1 MDPVSRSPDG
11 RGRVMLDPA
20 SVDAGSSQPGIDP
33 SSHEGVTLPAGP
45 GTLWSPGSP
54 PNAEPVT
61 AAEPARYDVADR
73 RWLVTGAAGFIG
85 AHLCR
90 VLIERG
96 ASVVGVDDFDPYYD
110 PAYKRERLAAV
121 APTVPMHE
129 LDLSDHDAVVD
140 LVAAERPGVV
150 VHLAAQAGVRH
161 SLDDPR
167 SYVASN
173 MAGFM
178 SVLEACRTTP
188 PEHLVYA
195 SSSSVYGS
203 TSPTPFAV
211 DHAADHPLNLYA
223 ASKRANELMAHAYS
237 QLFDLPCTGLRF
249 FTVYGPWGRPDM
261 AYLLFAEAI
270 AEGKPIRVFGDG
282 SAARDFTYVDD
293 IVDGVMATALRPPAG
308 PTDPGGAGEDLGLSP
323 IAPWRVLN
331 IGHGQQ
337 VTVDQLI
344 TSLEHHLGRS
354 AVREVATEQPG
365 EAPITH
371 ADVDR
376 LHRMIGAKPTVTF
389 EEGIARFC
397 HWYRGWR
404 GLSPSG

>member
-1 MDPVSRSPDG
+1 
-11 RGRVMLDPA
+11 
-20 SVDAGSSQPGIDP
+20 
-33 SSHEGVTLPAGP
+33 
-45 GTLWSPGSP
+45 
-54 PNAEPVT
+54 VT

-73 RWLVTGAAGFIG
+73 HWLVTGAAGFIG

-90 VLIERG
+90 SLLEHG
-96 ASVVGVDDFDPYYD
+96 ASVVGLDNFDPYYD
-110 PAYKRERLAAV
+110 PEYKRQRVAAV
-121 APTVPMHE
+121 APTVPIHD
-129 LDLSDHDAVVD
+129 LDLADHDAVVD

-150 VHLAAQAGVRH
+150 VNLAAQAGVRN

-173 MAGFM
+173 LVGFT
-178 SVLEACRTTP
+178 SVLEACRITP
-188 PEHLVYA
+188 PDHLVYA

-270 AEGKPIRVFGDG
+270 TEGRPIRVFGDG

-293 IVDGVMATALRPPAG
+293 IVDGVIATALRPPGG
-308 PTDPGGAGEDLGLSP
+308 PTDPSGSGDDLGVSP

-344 TSLEHHLGRS
+344 TRLEQHLGRS
-354 AVREVATEQPG
+354 AVREVATLQPG
-365 EAPITH
+365 EAPVTH
-371 ADVDR
+371 ADVER
-376 LHRMIGAKPTVTF
+376 LHHMTGSRPSVAFDQGV
-389 EEGIARFC
+389 ARFC
-397 HWYRGWR
+397 AWYREWR

>member
-1 MDPVSRSPDG
+1 M
-11 RGRVMLDPA
+11 
-20 SVDAGSSQPGIDP
+20 
-33 SSHEGVTLPAGP
+33 
-45 GTLWSPGSP
+45 
-54 PNAEPVT
+54 
-61 AAEPARYDVADR
+61 
-73 RWLVTGAAGFIG
+73 TGAAGFIG

-90 VLIERG
+90 SLLERG
-96 ASVVGVDDFDPYYD
+96 ASVVGLDNFDPYYD
-110 PAYKRERLAAV
+110 PDYKRERVAAV
-121 APTVPMHE
+121 APTVAIHD
-129 LDLSDHDAVVD
+129 LDLADHDAVVD

-150 VHLAAQAGVRH
+150 VNLAAQAGVRN
-161 SLDDPR
+161 SLDNPR

-173 MAGFM
+173 LVGFT
-178 SVLEACRTTP
+178 SVLEACRITP
-188 PEHLVYA
+188 PDHLVYA

-270 AEGKPIRVFGDG
+270 TEGRPIRVFGDG

-293 IVDGVMATALRPPAG
+293 IVDGVIATALRPPVG
-308 PTDPGGAGEDLGLSP
+308 PTDPDGSGDDLSVSP

-344 TSLEHHLGRS
+344 TRLEQHLGRS
-354 AVREVATEQPG
+354 GRTRGRDAATGRGPGDPRRRRTAPSHDRQQAVGGVRPG
-365 EAPITH
+365 
-371 ADVDR
+371 R
-376 LHRMIGAKPTVTF
+376 R
-389 EEGIARFC
+389 RFC
-397 HWYRGWR
+397 TWYREWR

>member
-1 MDPVSRSPDG
+1 M
-11 RGRVMLDPA
+11 
-20 SVDAGSSQPGIDP
+20 
-33 SSHEGVTLPAGP
+33 TLAAGP
-45 GTLWSPGSP
+45 GTLWSGGSR
-54 PNAEPVT
+54 PNAESVTT
-61 AAEPARYDVADR
+61 AASARYDVADR
-73 RWLVTGAAGFIG
+73 HWLVTGAAGFIG

-90 VLIERG
+90 SLVERG
-96 ASVVGVDDFDPYYD
+96 ASVVGVDNFDPYYD
-110 PAYKRERLAAV
+110 PTYKRDRVAAV
-121 APTVPMHE
+121 APSVPLHE
-129 LDLSDHDAVVD
+129 LDLADHDAVVE

-150 VHLAAQAGVRH
+150 VNLAAQAGVRN
-161 SLDDPR
+161 SLDNPR

-173 MAGFM
+173 LVGFT

-270 AEGKPIRVFGDG
+270 AAGRPIRVFGDG

-293 IVDGVMATALRPPAG
+293 IVDGVIATALRPAGRTDRSRRCGRRPRRQPHRPLAGAQHRARPTGHRRPADHQPRAPSG
-308 PTDPGGAGEDLGLSP
+308 PHRHP
-323 IAPWRVLN
+323 R
-331 IGHGQQ
+331 
-337 VTVDQLI
+337 
-344 TSLEHHLGRS
+344 GR
-354 AVREVATEQPG
+354 RPTTG
-365 EAPITH
+365 EAPVTH

-376 LHRMIGAKPTVTF
+376 LHRMTGSKPSVAF

-397 HWYRGWR
+397 DWFREWR